1 MLLLNRLKGR
11 YNALQLV
18 ETVAIPVK
26 SRSIRLSYGFAEE
39 GVKEVT
45 CVVADGGADD
55 LLAVGFISLHILF
68 IIGDRL
74 VSGVGTAATGAHGL
88 IGLIECHDPGRA
100 LARILGPKVGV
111 RRSGA
116 PELRHIVQV
125 QTSLIMSR
133 ARCWRGI
140 PIAEPAQIRGV
151 NTLGQRGEDDAFGL
165 DVVGGRL
172 F

>member
-1 MLLLNRLKGR
+1 MFLLNRLKGR
-11 YNALQLV
+11 YNAFQLV
-18 ETVAIPVK
+18 ETVAIPME
-26 SRSIRLSYGFAEE
+26 SRSIRLGCGFAEE

-55 LLAVGFISLHILF
+55 LLAVGFVSLHVLF

-74 VSGVGTAATGAHGL
+74 VRGIGTAAASAHGL

-100 LARILGPKVGV
+100 LARVLGPKVGMG
-111 RRSGA
+111 RCGA

-133 ARCWRGI
+133 ARCW
-140 PIAEPAQIRGV
+140 
-151 NTLGQRGEDDAFGL
+151 
-165 DVVGGRL
+165 
-172 F
+172 